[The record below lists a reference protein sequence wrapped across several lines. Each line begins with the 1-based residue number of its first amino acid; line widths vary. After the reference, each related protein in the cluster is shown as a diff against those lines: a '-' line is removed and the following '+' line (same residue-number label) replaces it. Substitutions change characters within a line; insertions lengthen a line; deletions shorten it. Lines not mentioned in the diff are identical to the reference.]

1 MVGVCRY
8 RISPRLFK
16 RIADAVTA
24 YDDFFKQKRNSAGKK
39 GCHPY
44 QKCLAAI
51 KMLATG
57 CSADSLDR
65 EFRMSAALIM
75 KSLTLFIRAVVH
87 LFKDEYLRHPTAQE
101 IQELLQEAEKRG
113 FPGMIGSIDCMHWV
127 WDKCPVAWHGEHKG
141 HFHKPTII
149 LEAVASYNLRFWHC
163 FFGLPGSLND
173 INVLN
178 RSPVFDDLASGNA
191 PQYNFNV
198 NGHSYDMGYYL
209 ADGIYPDWATLV
221 KGVAAPV
228 TEKQQLFTMK
238 QSAYRKDVERA
249 FGVLQAKFAVVRGPA
264 KMHHVKN
271 LDYTMRCCVIIH
283 NMAVEDEHG
292 LPRPR
297 IEDFENGRKLP
308 LLPKN
313 VPRIE
318 ELIANHK
325 KIENKEVHYRLQNDL
340 MEHVWSRFGHT
351 RGNLMTVL
359 CLSHDAWFVHDICH
373 TFDSVLFQLLLHMPR
388 KLKGSPQV
396 DEDGRRE

>member
-127 WDKCPVAWHGEHKG
+127 WDKCPVPWYMMLAIPLTVSCFSCCCTCPGSWRD
-141 HFHKPTII
+141 P
-149 LEAVASYNLRFWHC
+149 LRWMRMAGGKST
-163 FFGLPGSLND
+163 GLPGRCAFCMH
-173 INVLN
+173 VCTWHCQH
-178 RSPVFDDLASGNA
+178 F
-191 PQYNFNV
+191 
-198 NGHSYDMGYYL
+198 
-209 ADGIYPDWATLV
+209 
-221 KGVAAPV
+221 
-228 TEKQQLFTMK
+228 QL
-238 QSAYRKDVERA
+238 YVYKD
-249 FGVLQAKFAVVRGPA
+249 
-264 KMHHVKN
+264 HV
-271 LDYTMRCCVIIH
+271 
-283 NMAVEDEHG
+283 
-292 LPRPR
+292 
-297 IEDFENGRKLP
+297 
-308 LLPKN
+308 
-313 VPRIE
+313 
-318 ELIANHK
+318 
-325 KIENKEVHYRLQNDL
+325 
-340 MEHVWSRFGHT
+340 SFGHYMFGT
-351 RGNLMTVL
+351 
-359 CLSHDAWFVHDICH
+359 
-373 TFDSVLFQLLLHMPR
+373 
-388 KLKGSPQV
+388 
-396 DEDGRRE
+396 E